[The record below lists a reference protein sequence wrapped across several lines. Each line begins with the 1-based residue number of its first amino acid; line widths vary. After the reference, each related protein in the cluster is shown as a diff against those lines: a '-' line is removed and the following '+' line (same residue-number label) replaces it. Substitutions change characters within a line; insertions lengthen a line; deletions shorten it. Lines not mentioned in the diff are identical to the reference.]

1 MKQVTGA
8 LIALALSAGAATAAL
23 AGSGHQAEAVLAAS
37 SETEVRQIIDG
48 RDWKCLGTGC
58 RGNAASPPKSQ
69 PVLRECRAVAA
80 QFGELALYRSRG
92 RALNAAQLAQCNAAA
107 KPREAAPQLAGGR

>member
-1 MKQVTGA
+1 MKQATGA

-23 AGSGHQAEAVLAAS
+23 AGPSHRAEAVLATS

-58 RGNAASPPKSQ
+58 RGNAASAPKSQ
-69 PVLRECRAVAA
+69 PLLRECRAVAA
-80 QFGELALYRSRG
+80 RFGELALYRSG
-92 RALNAAQLAQCNAAA
+92 GQALSGPELAQCNAAA
-107 KPREAAPQLAGGR
+107 KPREAAPQLAGAR